1 MDLLVSAALAT
12 LIGAVCL
19 AITTG
24 DVLPRPPPVSV
35 TRPAGIA
42 TTITART
49 PSPPARG
56 GLTLALTWPLS
67 PRPTVGRRF
76 EQPHTQCSSGHRGVD
91 LSASVSQAVLSAGEW
106 RRGILRHGRG
116 GGDHCSASERTAHQL
131 RTGRVRMS
139 AGARV
144 RRGTRIAVVSDNR
157 WALRATHLSSLG
169 SHLGKDLPGP
179 SGPARHRH
187 ADPAPA
193 RSSSHRTV
201 QARGCAC

>member
-91 LSASVSQAVLSAGEW
+91 LSASVSQAVLSAGEG

-144 RRGTRIAVVSDNR
+144 RRGTRIAVVSATAGHCAPLTCLHWGAISGKTCLDPL
-157 WALRATHLSSLG
+157 ALLG
-169 SHLGKDLPGP
+169 IGRPILLPLG
-179 SGPARHRH
+179 
-187 ADPAPA
+187 
-193 RSSSHRTV
+193 
-201 QARGCAC
+201 